1 MQPQIKIGNLLLST
15 EPDFEGDL
23 RLEATGDQH
32 DDGTY
37 VYFSVLHAEELAEAL
52 KKVAKSGVLKEFN
65 RRVAEAQENLRLA
78 NLEADKQRQILQEL
92 LDRE

>member
-23 RLEATGDQH
+23 CLEDLGGE
-32 DDGTY
+32 DGELCI
-37 VYFSVLHAEELAEAL
+37 YFNVLHAEELAEAL
-52 KKVAKSGVLKEFN
+52 KKAAKSGALKEFN

-78 NLEADKQRQILQEL
+78 NLEADKQRRILQEL